1 MKQHRIVAPKPHGGS
16 YDSPRQALSAA
27 ALALAAFR
35 RRSSALLAPFLLLA
49 TAASCTHPPVP
60 DSEHQS
66 ILWRFDQLS
75 QVGGAATRTEGDPE
89 LIVTRA
95 GSAIRFDGEDDAL
108 FIERHPLASAG
119 TFTIEAIFRPEGG
132 AFEQRW
138 LHLAEAG
145 DAQQA
150 DVYPPVPPSG
160 PRFLF
165 EVRVVPE
172 GWYLDAFTAGP
183 GYSQALMDPEKLHR
197 LGEWHHVAQ
206 TYDGQMYRSYVN
218 GVLQAEAPIAFVPQ
232 GPGYSSIGTRIN
244 RRDYFT
250 GAVYSARFTPS
261 ALPPSR
267 FMKIPAALRQ
277 AAAGAHVPG

>member
-1 MKQHRIVAPKPHGGS
+1 MKQHRIVAPKPHRGS
-16 YDSPRQALSAA
+16 CDSRRQAFSAA
-27 ALALAAFR
+27 ALTFTAFR
-35 RRSSALLAPFLLLA
+35 RRSSALLAPFLILTA
-49 TAASCTHPPVP
+49 AASCTHAPVAE
-60 DSEHQS
+60 SEHQS

-75 QVGGAATRTEGDPE
+75 EIGGATPRIEGDPE
-89 LIVTRA
+89 LIVT
-95 GSAIRFDGEDDAL
+95 GEGNAIRFDGEDDAL
-108 FIERHPLASAG
+108 FIERHPLAGAG
-119 TFTIEAIFRPEGG
+119 TFTIEAIFRPDGG

-145 DAQQA
+145 GADQA

-165 EVRVVPE
+165 EIRVVRE

-183 GYSQALMDPEKLHR
+183 GYSKALMDPEKLHR

-206 TYDGQMYRSYVN
+206 SYDGQMYRSYVN

-232 GPGYSSIGTRIN
+232 GPGYSSVGTRIN
-244 RRDYFT
+244 RRDYFN
-250 GAVYSARFTPS
+250 GAVYSARFTPI

-267 FMKIPAALRQ
+267 FMKIPAALR
-277 AAAGAHVPG
+277 